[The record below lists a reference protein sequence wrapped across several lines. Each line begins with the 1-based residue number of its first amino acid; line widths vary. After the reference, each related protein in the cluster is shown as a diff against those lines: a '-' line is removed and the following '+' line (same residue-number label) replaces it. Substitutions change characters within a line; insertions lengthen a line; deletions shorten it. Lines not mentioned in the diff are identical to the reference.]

1 MTNIA
6 YVPKLQLGDNVAIIW
21 EQGQYGKVVHYKL
34 VGNKWN
40 NFSLANILTGE
51 LLTPP
56 LGTLSDLQEVLQ
68 NELDNGRFKFI
79 SVF

>member
-6 YVPKLQLGDNVAIIW
+6 YVPKLQLGDNVTIVW

-56 LGTLSDLQEVLQ
+56 LATLSDLQEVLQ

>member
-6 YVPKLQLGDNVAIIW
+6 YVHKLQLGDNVAIVW

-56 LGTLSDLQEVLQ
+56 LATLSDLQEVLQ

>member
-6 YVPKLQLGDNVAIIW
+6 YVPKLQLGDNVAIVW

-56 LGTLSDLQEVLQ
+56 LETLSDLQEVLQ

>member
-6 YVPKLQLGDNVAIIW
+6 YVPRLQLGDNVAIVW

-56 LGTLSDLQEVLQ
+56 LETLSDLQEVLQ